1 MSVNRHPNTQGVTIK
16 QWRYT
21 ATGGETTLSGTDGFS
36 QSLTYTPGAEEV
48 FVNGVLLVRGTDYT
62 ASTGTT
68 VVLNN
73 ALVAGDIATVS
84 APSVFNVANS
94 IPSST
99 VTAKGDLLVANGS
112 ASLTNLAV
120 GADGTTLVANSSAGG
135 GVSWTNQ
142 FLAGKN
148 KIINGDFGI
157 WQRGT
162 SFSNPTDN
170 TYTADRF
177 TIYGNG
183 SGWTK
188 TVSQQTFTPGT
199 APVTGY
205 ESAYFYRFN
214 QSVAGSSATYSGAY
228 HRVEDVRTF
237 AGQTATLSMWLKADT
252 ARTVNFAINRN
263 YGSGGSG
270 TDYSVVTDATIN
282 VTTSWA
288 RYTWTFSMP
297 SVSGK
302 TIGAG
307 SFVEIGLKFP
317 LNTTQTIDTW
327 GWQIESG
334 SVATPFTTATGTVQ
348 GELAACQRYYWRT
361 ANNGGAY
368 QMIGRATAFSGT
380 QADLFLS
387 LPVTMRTSYATID
400 YNSIALTPYAG
411 TGTIAVTAVTA
422 QTSDG
427 QLSNVRLTVGSGLS
441 AGALYTVLYNG
452 NSSAYLGLGAEL

>member
-135 GVSWTNQ
+135 GVSWAGPQ
-142 FLAGKN
+142 FVAGRN

-162 SFSNPTDN
+162 SFSNPATG

-177 TIYGNG
+177 AVNFDG
-183 SGWTK
+183 SGAARTI
-188 TVSQQTFTPGT
+188 SQQAFTPGS
-199 APVTGY
+199 APVAGY
-205 ESAYFYRFN
+205 EGTYFARFN
-214 QSVAGSSATYSGAY
+214 QGTAGSGATYNNFQQKI
-228 HRVEDVRTF
+228 EDVRIL
-237 AGQTATLSMWLKADT
+237 AGQTATVSFWAKADST
-252 ARTVNFAINRN
+252 RTVGVAYYQYF
-263 YGSGGSG
+263 GSGGSSDVIG
-270 TDYSVVTDATIN
+270 STNNVS

-288 RYTWTFSMP
+288 RYSVTLSIP

-302 TIGAG
+302 TIGSG
-307 SFVEIGLKFP
+307 SFLIIELQQP
-317 LNTTQTIDTW
+317 LNTTFTIDYW
-327 GWQIESG
+327 GVQVEAG